1 LAVAKMSILGIALIV
16 LGLALLCCGL
26 IFLVLGRRG
35 QSSPEKSIEAGP
47 EEVDDHLQVARK
59 EHGEP

>member
-1 LAVAKMSILGIALIV
+1 MSILGIALIV

-35 QSSPEKSIEAGP
+35 PSSPEKSIEAGP
-47 EEVDDHLQVARK
+47 KEVDHDLQVARK
-59 EHGEP
+59 ERGGP